1 MARLI
6 AKEKNEV
13 NTIMG
18 GVPYYGYGIEAD
30 TYKEAEA
37 LAKALFHQDL
47 IEEANEAFL
56 DNMALPNDS
65 IDDMFD

>member
-1 MARLI
+1 
-6 AKEKNEV
+6 
-13 NTIMG
+13 MG